1 MKRYYRTGLFGLR
14 FGVKHGF
21 TGADPDL
28 TISYEGDT
36 SNTYRLRNQRDK
48 THFIFS
54 VRGES
59 EFARGWFM
67 GGEAEFQRGENDRD
81 VTASVML
88 RRIW

>member
-1 MKRYYRTGLFGLR
+1 MR

-21 TGADPDL
+21 TGADPEL
-28 TISYEGDT
+28 RIRYEGDG
-36 SNTYRLRNQRDK
+36 SRSYRLRNKRDK

-54 VRGES
+54 LRGEN
-59 EFARGWFM
+59 EFAHGWFV
-67 GGEAEFQRGENDRD
+67 GGEAELQRGHNDKE